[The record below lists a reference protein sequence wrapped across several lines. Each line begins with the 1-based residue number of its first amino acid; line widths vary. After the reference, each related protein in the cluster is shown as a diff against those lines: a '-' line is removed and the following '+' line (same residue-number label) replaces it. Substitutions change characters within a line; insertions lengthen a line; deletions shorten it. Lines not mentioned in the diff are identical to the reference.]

1 MQLRLDEILKLIR
14 INIFLYDILKFALI
28 NTRHHTL
35 AKTEQAHRARCASP
49 AIQSSMIYHF

>member
-1 MQLRLDEILKLIR
+1 MQLKLDEILKLVR
-14 INIFLYDILKFALI
+14 INIFLYDILKFAL

>member
-1 MQLRLDEILKLIR
+1 MQLRLDEILKLVR
-14 INIFLYDILKFALI
+14 INIFLYDILKFAS